1 MLQKTV
7 KSGRALD
14 FGENLEPWGKRPG
27 EIIRM
32 RGKDLELLTLLD
44 GTEFLLS
51 IVVEIGGGY
60 LFLRNPSWRVTSEKI
75 AVVAMMMKAK
85 MMLTGGTS

>member
-1 MLQKTV
+1 MKQKIV
-7 KSGRALD
+7 KSGHAPD

-51 IVVEIGGGY
+51 IVVEIGGGH
-60 LFLRNPSWRVTSEKI
+60 LFLSPQEPQLESNK
-75 AVVAMMMKAK
+75 
-85 MMLTGGTS
+85 